1 MKTYHVT
8 FIEPGELV
16 STGKRYE
23 AKDEI
28 QALEMFR
35 VEHPNDVFLYIASE
49 EMFNYKY

>member
-8 FIEPGELV
+8 YIELGDTV
-16 STGKRYE
+16 ATGKKYE
-23 AKDEI
+23 AKDEL